1 MFVRAISLTSC
12 FVHRGICACVNTLVV
27 RTHLS
32 RGRKGLDPTR
42 ATAVTSAS
50 ALLKALRTRDSR
62 KPFAPSGLWLAP
74 ASGVNPIPVPM
85 AASALTA
92 HLGYD
97 GNPDLIPDAAAM
109 AVGAGLLVDCPHALT
124 FDYRVE
130 IFRQLVRDDRERA
143 GE

>member
-1 MFVRAISLTSC
+1 MSC
-12 FVHRGICACVNTLVV
+12 FVYRGICACVNTLVV

-32 RGRKGLDPTR
+32 RGRKGLDSTR
-42 ATAVTSAS
+42 AMAVTSAS

-62 KPFAPSGLWLAP
+62 KPFAPPGLWLAP